1 MKNFKVLSID
11 AWGNKKDGY
20 EWNNWF
26 TIGCINETKLN
37 LFDKNKKEF
46 LNELLKIGLINRS
59 DLRITEFEDD
69 QYNIILIDR
78 KSKRPII
85 AIEYGREY

>member
-1 MKNFKVLSID
+1 MKRFKALSID

-26 TIGCINETKLN
+26 TIGCINENTLK
-37 LFDKNKKEF
+37 LFDTNKKKF
-46 LNELLKIGLINRS
+46 LDELAKLGIINRS
-59 DLRITEFEDD
+59 DLRITEFDDD

-78 KSKRPII
+78 KSKKPII